1 MLEKS
6 PCSLVCATV
15 QDDTVE
21 SWSSYGK
28 VPLAWQCYG
37 RSVAVQT
44 MWSYSR
50 NCHPFGSVLIRT
62 RVAQS
67 CSRVIAIGNEARV
80 DGVSP

>member
-21 SWSSYGK
+21 SWS
-28 VPLAWQCYG
+28 CYG